1 MKKTRLFLLLVLLI
15 PLLSACS
22 LQNLTN
28 TQNYSNSSSN
38 NASANQA
45 GSAAPK
51 FTGALTMSELSLHN
65 SKTDCWQLINGQVY
79 DLSAYTASG
88 VHPGGD
94 KILQG
99 CGQDATSLF
108 QSIGKHNGKATAML
122 PNYLLGPIQ

>member
-1 MKKTRLFLLLVLLI
+1 MKKTRLFLLLPLLA
-15 PLLSACS
+15 LTLSACS
-22 LQNLTN
+22 LTGQANSQNFNN
-28 TQNYSNSSSN
+28 TVNTIQT
-38 NASANQA
+38 

-51 FTGALTMSELSLHN
+51 ATGPLTMSELALHN

-88 VHPGGD
+88 AHPGGD

-99 CGQDATSLF
+99 CGQDASALF
-108 QSIGKHNGKATAML
+108 ASVGKHQGQATAML